1 MNLLL
6 QVTKLFFI
14 IKLQL
19 MFLNIH
25 SCATNGLRSLRSIS
39 VFVKRE
45 ITTLFNYKVNIY

>member
-1 MNLLL
+1 MMNLLL

-25 SCATNGLRSLRSIS
+25 SCAINGLQSIS